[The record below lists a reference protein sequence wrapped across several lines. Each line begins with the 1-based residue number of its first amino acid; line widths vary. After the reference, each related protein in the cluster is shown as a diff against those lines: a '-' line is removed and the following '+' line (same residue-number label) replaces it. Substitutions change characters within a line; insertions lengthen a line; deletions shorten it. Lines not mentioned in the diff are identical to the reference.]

1 MTAAAYPGPFAPDN
15 PLRRLPWILVISVL
29 LVLLALLGLGRI
41 LHPPARRSAK
51 PKPLLARIYE
61 LPASR
66 GAVAATPVPGGRH
79 AARARTAHRRV
90 PLPSTRRPANVSIPH
105 VAPSTTATLA
115 QPGHTHARQAI
126 STPAPRPASS
136 SAINWATLQSQINT
150 AVRQSESSLPQIH
163 DPHTLVAR
171 YYIASLLL
179 KLQRIG
185 DMNDPTNHTG
195 MPVIRLVIGAHGE
208 LQQLTL
214 LQSSGDDSLDQDAL
228 QIARESAPF
237 APFPDKLKRQT
248 HHIELVCYMKFV
260 GYRQLYAGY

>member
-1 MTAAAYPGPFAPDN
+1 MSDATTYPGPFAPDN
-15 PLRRLPWILVISVL
+15 PTRRLPWILALSVL

-41 LHPPARRSAK
+41 MHAPARRPVK

-66 GAVAATPVPGGRH
+66 GSAAAKPTPGSRH
-79 AARARTAHRRV
+79 SALARTAHRRT
-90 PLPSTRRPANVSIPH
+90 PAHHSLQARPHASISIPH
-105 VAPSTTATLA
+105 VAPARA
-115 QPGHTHARQAI
+115 QPSHPHQVM
-126 STPAPRPASS
+126 SAPVPKLHRSPS
-136 SAINWATLQSQINT
+136 INWATLQSQINT
-150 AVRQSESSLPQIH
+150 AVRQSEPSLPQVH
-163 DPHTLVAR
+163 DPHTLMAR

-195 MPVIRLVIGAHGE
+195 MPVIKLVIGSHGE
-208 LQQLTL
+208 LQQLSL
-214 LQSSGDDSLDQDAL
+214 LRSSGDDRLDHDAL

-248 HHIELVCYMKFV
+248 QHIELVCYMKFM